1 MNLSL
6 DQHMPPG
13 HKVPTSGGFLGRY
26 PTNPSKDAN
35 LRDPLDVRKNTNGP
49 GTKLLLDLDRSK
61 SPSALRRRIGAAQI
75 GASVSEQF
83 GALPFEPSS
92 STTVKAIQLEKQKM
106 RDSGMNTSDL
116 NMFEHNVTKNLV
128 GGLGG
133 NMLTNR
139 SVEALTKA
147 FMPREEQGCQT
158 KPELIRLDFED
169 LNEYQHWSKKEIE
182 PALREL
188 RKVVLANRPEN
199 LGLFLEEYG
208 RALCKGEEPPECKLP
223 EELVDDYANTP
234 PETIAAG
241 HSLDRAVKQSSLQK
255 TLPVTPTK

>member
-6 DQHMPPG
+6 DQHLPPG
-13 HKVPTSGGFLGRY
+13 KKVPTSGGFLGRY

-61 SPSALRRRIGAAQI
+61 SPSALRRRIGAA
-75 GASVSEQF
+75 VSEQPPTSPL
-83 GALPFEPSS
+83 LPFEPSS

-106 RDSGMNTSDL
+106 RDSGMNTSNL

-169 LNEYQHWSKKEIE
+169 LNKYQHWSKKE
-182 PALREL
+182 
-188 RKVVLANRPEN
+188 N
-199 LGLFLEEYG
+199 LNQTSYL
-208 RALCKGEEPPECKLP
+208 
-223 EELVDDYANTP
+223 
-234 PETIAAG
+234 
-241 HSLDRAVKQSSLQK
+241 
-255 TLPVTPTK
+255 